1 MFVGSANLWTA
12 AAEEKNAFVCFTLL
26 KDLFE
31 RRATAPLVVSM
42 LAETKVKEMCGGE
55 KLSKQP

>member
-1 MFVGSANLWTA
+1 VLVGSANLWTA

-42 LAETKVKEMCGGE
+42 LAETKVKEMCG
-55 KLSKQP
+55 